1 MGGWSAA
8 FLWARGHARRRWRSL
23 LVLGVLAGLTSS
35 FAMAAAAGARR
46 TETALARLESTTRSA
61 DAIVFTSQVQVLHPN
76 WGALEKRPEVLE
88 LAPWD
93 LLFGYVEGQPG
104 GVLFASDDGRWGTLV
119 DKPIVLEGRMYNP
132 RADDEMVVDDQ
143 TASAMHVR
151 VGEIIPFHA
160 YAPDQLATQGT
171 PRGARIGLEVVGIV
185 RDTEEFLFT
194 PGGLISPGVVAHY
207 RHQMLV
213 APNAMVRI
221 RAGHGGVAALR
232 RDVTSVVA
240 AGVPVLDLLTAGR
253 RVTTTL
259 TVEGFALWLLAVAVV
274 LAGGLVIAQV
284 LSRSVSLIGE
294 DARQLRALGLTR
306 GDFAL
311 GSTLAH
317 GTVFVVATAIG
328 LLGTIAFSPMF
339 PVGLGR
345 QVDPGPGV
353 HADWTVLGIGLPGAL
368 VLLAAATLFMTMVT
382 LRREAQPVAGGR
394 SVIAAWLRRTAPVPV
409 SLGASAALER
419 TRGAQGTPVRPALIG
434 AMVGVVG
441 VVGALTIDN
450 GIHHALANPQLA
462 GVTWAAAITPL
473 PQDLTSTSV
482 SPALL
487 YAAKRAAPGAS
498 TAVVRRDLVD
508 VDGVGVP
515 TYSVI
520 DVSFGAGPISFVPV
534 SGRAPAGAGEAAIGP
549 ATAQLLDVHVGDWV
563 RIAHGARVRIVGEA
577 LFPTDVHSEFD
588 EGLWL
593 VPKEFDLVVPPN
605 SAASP
610 DEEVALRFPATGGQE
625 ASALRAAAAYGAG
638 TAPPPSPLDH
648 LLAALGGPN
657 SPLGQNAQPANIPLE
672 LTNLGDI
679 AELPTLLSVF
689 LAVLALAALSL
700 VLVISSR
707 TRRHECAVLRAIGLG
722 PRASRSIMY
731 WQATAIAV
739 VGLVVGL
746 PLGTVVGR
754 WVWHEVTVRVP
765 LVYIAPFTLAVVAL
779 AIPVTLALANVVAIW
794 PASRI
799 SSSHPAEALRTE

>member
-1 MGGWSAA
+1 MGGWRAA
-8 FLWARGHARRRWRSL
+8 FLWARGHTRRRWRSL
-23 LVLGVLAGLTSS
+23 LALGVLAGFTSS

-46 TETALARLESTTRSA
+46 TETALARLESTTRAA
-61 DAIVFTSQVQVLHPN
+61 DAIVFTSQVQVLHPK
-76 WGALEKRPEVLE
+76 WGVLDKRPEVLE

-132 RADDEMVVDDQ
+132 RADDEMVIDDQ
-143 TASAMHVR
+143 TARAMHVR
-151 VGEIIPFHA
+151 AGEIVPFHA
-160 YAPDQLATQGT
+160 YAPDQPATQGQ
-171 PRGARIGLEVVGIV
+171 PRGASIGLKVVGIV

-207 RHQMLV
+207 RHQMLI

-240 AGVPVLDLLTAGR
+240 AGVPVLDLQSAGR

-259 TVEGFALWLLAVAVV
+259 TVESFALWLLAVAVV

-294 DARQLRALGLTR
+294 DARSLRALGLTR
-306 GDFAL
+306 NDFAV
-311 GSTLAH
+311 GSALTH

-328 LLGTIAFSPMF
+328 LLGTIAFSPLF
-339 PVGLGR
+339 PIGLGR
-345 QVDPGPGV
+345 QVDPGPGT
-353 HADWTVLGIGLPGAL
+353 HADWTVLGTGLPAAL
-368 VLLAAATLFMTMVT
+368 VLLVAATLFMTMVT
-382 LRREAQPVAGGR
+382 IRRETRPVAGGR
-394 SVIAAWLRRTAPVPV
+394 SAIAAWLRRTAPVPV

-434 AMVGVVG
+434 AIVGVVG
-441 VVGALTIDN
+441 VVSALTIDS
-450 GIHHALANPQLA
+450 GIQNALANPRLA
-462 GVTWAAAITPL
+462 GVTWAGAITPL
-473 PQDLTSTSV
+473 AQDLTSTSV
-482 SPALL
+482 SQGLL
-487 YAAKRAAPGAS
+487 HTVQRAAPGAS
-498 TAVVRRDLVD
+498 TAVVRRDLVE

-515 TYSVI
+515 TYSVT
-520 DVSFGAGPISFVPV
+520 DVSYGAGPISFVPV
-534 SGRAPAGAGEAAIGP
+534 SGRVPAQADEAAIGP
-549 ATAQLLDVHVGDWV
+549 STAKLLGVHVGDW

-593 VPKEFDLVVPPN
+593 VPKEFNLVVPPN
-605 SAASP
+605 SAASF
-610 DEEVALRFPATGGQE
+610 DEEVALRFPAAGGQE

-638 TAPPPSPLDH
+638 RTPPPSPLDH
-648 LLAALGGPN
+648 VLTALGGPN

-679 AELPTLLSVF
+679 AELPTLLSIF
-689 LAVLALAALSL
+689 LALLALAALSL

-722 PRASRSIMY
+722 PRASRSIVY
-731 WQATAIAV
+731 WQASAIAV

-754 WVWHEVTVRVP
+754 WVWREVAARVP
-765 LVYIAPFTLAVVAL
+765 LVYVAPFTLMVVGL
-779 AIPVTLALANVVAIW
+779 AIPVTLVLANAVAIW
-794 PASRI
+794 PARRI
-799 SSSHPAEALRTE
+799 SLAPPADALRAE